1 MEISEMFSNLNQQGG
16 LNIDGDKEMAGQ
28 PKTEAEFQ
36 QLLKENE
43 KRQKQRMFLGK
54 LVIPSILILL
64 YFITKNK
71 LFIGG
76 IIAYFI
82 FD

>member
-1 MEISEMFSNLNQQGG
+1 MEIDETFSGINQQSG
-16 LNIDGDKEMAGQ
+16 LMFDVNEVMAGQ

-43 KRQKQRMFLGK
+43 KKQKRRMLLGK
-54 LVIPSILILL
+54 LVIPTILILL
-64 YFITKNK
+64 YFVTKNK

>member
-1 MEISEMFSNLNQQGG
+1 MEIDEMFSNINQQGG
-16 LNIDGDKEMAGQ
+16 LNIDVDEVMAGQ

-36 QLLKENE
+36 QLLKENAR
-43 KRQKQRMFLGK
+43 KQKQRMLLNK
-54 LVIPSILILL
+54 LVIPTILILL
-64 YFITKNK
+64 YFVTKNK